1 MYSEDGLLGWTH
13 SVEEQA
19 KNVSPEMVNI
29 NIDKARMK
37 SSSMWSVGPSTINCA
52 LIRRQAMWKVSSTH
66 IMSENF
72 EEQVQG
78 ECYLGI

>member
-19 KNVSPEMVNI
+19 KNVSPEMVNM

-37 SSSMWSVGPSTINCA
+37 SSSM
-52 LIRRQAMWKVSSTH
+52 
-66 IMSENF
+66 
-72 EEQVQG
+72 
-78 ECYLGI
+78 